1 MRIDGTDSLSYV
13 AKLYAKNREVRR
25 EKALDGP
32 GVKDGLSETS
42 ERAQISEEARLLS
55 LAREAFD
62 RLPDVRKDKVE
73 RLKERIESGEYRIDS
88 KKLAQELLKY
98 LGSTGEADGD

>member
-73 RLKERIESGEYRIDS
+73 RLKERIESGSRIDS

>member
-1 MRIDGTDSLSYV
+1 MDL
-13 AKLYAKNREVRR
+13 
-25 EKALDGP
+25 
-32 GVKDGLSETS
+32 
-42 ERAQISEEARLLS
+42 ARLLKGLRS
-55 LAREAFD
+55 PRKPVSEPGSQAFD

-73 RLKERIESGEYRIDS
+73 RLKERIESGSRIDS